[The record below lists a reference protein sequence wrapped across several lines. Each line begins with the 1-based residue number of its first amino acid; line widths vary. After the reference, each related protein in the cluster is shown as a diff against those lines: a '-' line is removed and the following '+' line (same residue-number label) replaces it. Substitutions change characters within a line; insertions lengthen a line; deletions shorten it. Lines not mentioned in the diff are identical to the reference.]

1 MYDEWIARR
10 RRDFLFGISSH
21 VSRTVFKIIIRLSTY
36 HQFVPLLAVAEL
48 EFVSDWLIY
57 HQKRIEVNIQMA
69 NLVRHY
75 FLKDIFFF
83 RWINYF
89 AESIISVNQ

>member
-1 MYDEWIARR
+1 ME
-10 RRDFLFGISSH
+10 
-21 VSRTVFKIIIRLSTY
+21 STH

-75 FLKDIFFF
+75 FLKDINNFGG
-83 RWINYF
+83 
-89 AESIISVNQ
+89 STISVNQLFRRINYFGESVISVAYRFSMFW

>member
-1 MYDEWIARR
+1 M
-10 RRDFLFGISSH
+10 
-21 VSRTVFKIIIRLSTY
+21 
-36 HQFVPLLAVAEL
+36 PLLAVAEL

-83 RWINYF
+83 SVDQLFRRINYF
-89 AESIISVNQ
+89 GESVISVAYRFSMFW